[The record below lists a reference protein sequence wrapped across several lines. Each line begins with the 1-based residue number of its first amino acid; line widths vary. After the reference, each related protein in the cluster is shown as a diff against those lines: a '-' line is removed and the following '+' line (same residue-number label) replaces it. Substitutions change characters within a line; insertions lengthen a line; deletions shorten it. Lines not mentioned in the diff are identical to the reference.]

1 MFLRVMVSSELTS
14 YEHVVHVFVIFFLY
28 YSCSLNCKD
37 KAAISAK
44 LALMASCES
53 FQSEKDIRY
62 VWKVWENVNESFQ
75 FMERSTEVNGNF
87 YYDCLIFLS
96 KHKEVHGSVIEST
109 FPNFCYR

>member
-1 MFLRVMVSSELTS
+1 MVSSILLAS
-14 YEHVVHVFVIFFLY
+14 YEHVVFVNLLYFLS

-75 FMERSTEVNGNF
+75 LMERSTEVNGNF
-87 YYDCLIFLS
+87 SFIAWFIY
-96 KHKEVHGSVIEST
+96 
-109 FPNFCYR
+109 PNTKKSMVV

>member
-1 MFLRVMVSSELTS
+1 MMFLHVMVSSELTS
-14 YEHVVHVFVIFFLY
+14 YEHVVHVFVIFILY

-75 FMERSTEVNGNF
+75 LMERSTEVNGNF
-87 YYDCLIFLS
+87 SFIAWFIY
-96 KHKEVHGSVIEST
+96 
-109 FPNFCYR
+109 PNTKKSMVV

>member
-1 MFLRVMVSSELTS
+1 MAS
-14 YEHVVHVFVIFFLY
+14 YEHVVIVNLLYFLS

-75 FMERSTEVNGNF
+75 LMERSTEVNGNF
-87 YYDCLIFLS
+87 SFIAWFIY
-96 KHKEVHGSVIEST
+96 
-109 FPNFCYR
+109 PNTKKSMVV